1 MSSVLASPGAASHR
15 LHVLIS
21 AVSAL
26 LALGVFA
33 IDLRHPTQISV
44 SALYIIPLLLSLWQL
59 HGRDTFIAAAGCTAL
74 TIAGLFASEPGGT
87 WTADVVNR
95 TFSILGLWAT
105 ALLVLRFRHNLA
117 EGLRIGLRLQQEEAE
132 RIQAEHATRRGEVR
146 IHSIL
151 ETAVDAI
158 VVIDAQGIIQIAN
171 PALERLFGYTS
182 AELVGKSVSMLM
194 PSPDREEHDGHIR
207 RYLETGAKRIIGTGR
222 EVEAL
227 HKNGTIFPVSIAVS
241 EMRLDGERSFTGIIH
256 DLTRRK
262 QIEARLR
269 EQSELA
275 RIGQMAAVM
284 AHEVRNPLAGI
295 RGALEVV
302 GARLPAESRD
312 RAVMSDAI
320 ARLDALNLFVQD
332 VLLFSRPRP
341 PAIRPTPLMLL
352 LGRLIELLKGD
363 AQFGDVTITVE
374 GGDVVVPMD
383 PQLIER
389 TLHNLLANA
398 AQALKGAGTI
408 SVRIET
414 PDDICRISVSDNG
427 PGIPHDV
434 RARLFEPFFT
444 TKHRG
449 TGLGLAIAKRTVTQH
464 GGSITVESTPDTGTT
479 VIIDLPLPA
488 SEPATPPALV

>member
-1 MSSVLASPGAASHR
+1 MAPETTSVGVASQR

-33 IDLRHPTQISV
+33 IDLSHPTQINV

-59 HGRDTFIAAAGCTAL
+59 HGRDTFIATAGCTAL
-74 TIAGLFASEPGGT
+74 TFVGLFASVPGGT

-95 TFSILGLWAT
+95 TFTILGLWAT

-117 EGLRIGLRLQQEEAE
+117 ERLRIGLRLQQEEAE
-132 RIQAEHATRRGEVR
+132 RIQAEHATRRGEAR

-158 VVIDAQGIIQIAN
+158 VVIDAHGIIQLAN

-182 AELVGKSVSMLM
+182 AELLGKNVSILM
-194 PSPDREEHDGHIR
+194 PSPDREEHDQHVR
-207 RYLETGAKRIIGTGR
+207 RYLESGDKRIIGTGR
-222 EVEAL
+222 EVDAL
-227 HKNGTIFPVSIAVS
+227 HKNGTVFPVSLAIS
-241 EMRLDGERSFTGIIH
+241 EMRLEGERSFTGIIH

-302 GARLPAESRD
+302 GTRMPAESRD

-332 VLLFSRPRP
+332 LLLFSRPRP
-341 PAIRPTPLMLL
+341 PAIQRTPLALL
-352 LGRLIELLKGD
+352 LQRLIDLLKSD
-363 AQFGDVTITVE
+363 AQFAGIVISVD
-374 GGDVVVPMD
+374 GANVVIPID
-383 PQLIER
+383 AQLMER

-398 AQALKGAGTI
+398 AQALKGTGTI
-408 SVRIET
+408 RVRVET
-414 PDDICRISVSDNG
+414 RDEICRISVSDSG

-434 RARLFEPFFT
+434 RDRLFEPFFT

-464 GGSITVESTPDTGTT
+464 GGSIAVESTPDVGTT
-479 VIIDLPLPA
+479 VVIDLPLAASDPA
-488 SEPATPPALV
+488 PQASA